1 MPVKYAW
8 PVCGNRSLRSGSAS
22 GGWFSIAVMARETAR
37 ISPLR
42 ICEAHVSMAGA
53 FKGGIRL
60 LFLSEQLARND
71 ESLDFASALADR
83 AEFDVAIELFSRI
96 VLDKTVA
103 PMDLHAFVGH
113 ADGDFAGKEFGHAG
127 FPRETSAVL
136 IGEPCGLIDDQPC
149 CFDLRRHI
157 SQLELNGLEFADGL
171 AELFA
176 LLGVFDGGVE
186 RALGHAKCESGDG
199 DSATV

>member
-22 GGWFSIAVMARETAR
+22 GAWFSIAVMARETAR

-42 ICEAHVSMAGA
+42 ICEGQVSIAGA
-53 FKGGIRL
+53 FKRGIL
-60 LFLSEQLARND
+60 ILFLCHQLAHYD
-71 ESLDFASALADR
+71 ESLDFHVALADP
-83 AEFDVAIELFSRI
+83 AEFAIAIELFSRI

-136 IGEPCGLIDDQPC
+136 IGEPC
-149 CFDLRRHI
+149 
-157 SQLELNGLEFADGL
+157 
-171 AELFA
+171 
-176 LLGVFDGGVE
+176 
-186 RALGHAKCESGDG
+186 
-199 DSATV
+199 